1 MRKVI
6 LVFGLIMGVILSV
19 NIAIMV
25 HVLYNNPDFKSNDF
39 LGYAALVLRISMVFF
54 GIRNYRNKQLGG
66 YISFGRAFKTGA
78 LITLVA
84 STMYVLVWLFYYYLV
99 VPDFMDKYTAHVLSS
114 CTKEDLAE
122 KTVQMNSY
130 KEMYKNPVFVIL
142 ITYSEVLPIGLLV
155 TLISSLI
162 LKRKADRA

>member
-6 LVFGLIMGVILSV
+6 LVFGLIMGAILSV

-39 LGYAALVLRISMVFF
+39 LGYAALVLIFSMVFF

-84 STMYVLVWLFYYYLV
+84 STLYVLVWLFYYYLV

-162 LKRKADRA
+162 LKRKSDRA

>member
-39 LGYAALVLRISMVFF
+39 LGYAALVLIFSMVFF

-84 STMYVLVWLFYYYLV
+84 STLYVLVWLFYYYLV

>member
-39 LGYAALVLRISMVFF
+39 LGYAALVLIFSMVFF

-84 STMYVLVWLFYYYLV
+84 STLYVLVWLFYYYLV

-162 LKRKADRA
+162 LKRKSDRA

>member
-6 LVFGLIMGVILSV
+6 LVFGLIMGAILSV

-39 LGYAALVLRISMVFF
+39 LGYAALVLIFSMVFF